1 MRGAGGVLRA
11 LQRCVTARAGGRDGG
26 GGRGRGRAVSVLV
39 PVFVLVLVL
48 VLVLVGADRRAR
60 TAWGVGVWSAG

>member
-48 VLVLVGADRRAR
+48 VLVGADRRAR